1 MAEAV
6 KVKPED
12 VIKQVVPIRPL
23 KILVH
28 ADWGEGKSWLG
39 ATTPA
44 PRLIIDVEGGSEF
57 VLGRKVMWDNPNDPP
72 PEMSG
77 ADTCIVRVSSL
88 RDLQTVYMWL
98 QRGQHEFV
106 SVTIDS
112 LSELQK
118 RIVDEVAGTEQLTAQ
133 DWGSVFRRGEALVRR
148 FRDLST
154 NPVRPLLCLCF
165 LTGTSE
171 RGRAEVKVGPYL
183 AGQLGATVPGFV
195 DIVGMLR
202 IVDSD
207 DGERRVLF
215 VHPQRGR
222 QNIEQGFDMKSVPF
236 RMIAKDRTHSFPTGE
251 IDVTWTEAAGWNQ
264 NITTMMQ
271 IVTDT
276 LAEREKEDAV

>member
-6 KVKPED
+6 KEVKSAL
-12 VIKQVVPIRPL
+12 RPL

-44 PRLIIDVEGGSEF
+44 PRLIIDVEGGAEF
-57 VLGRKVMWDNPNDPP
+57 VLGRKVVWESPNDPP
-72 PEMSG
+72 PDMAGIE
-77 ADTCIVRVSSL
+77 TCIVRVQKL
-88 RDLQTVYMWL
+88 KDLQTIYQWL
-98 QRGQHEFV
+98 QRGQHGFT

-118 RIVDEVAGTEQLTAQ
+118 RIVDDVAGTNQLSAQ
-133 DWGSVFRRGEALVRR
+133 DWGTVFRQGENTVRA
-148 FRDLST
+148 FRDLVGNVVKPIS
-154 NPVRPLLCLCF
+154 CLCF

-202 IVDSD
+202 ITDTD
-207 DGERRVLF
+207 TGERRILH
-215 VHPQRGR
+215 VHPERGK
-222 QNIEQGFDMKSVPF
+222 QNVEQGFDTKSVPF
-236 RMIAKDRTHSFPTGE
+236 RMIAKDRTHSFPTGTV
-251 IDVTWTEAAGWNQ
+251 DVTWTETEGWNQ

-271 IVTDT
+271 TITNT
-276 LAEREKEDAV
+276 LAEREKEEAT